1 MASNINM
8 NETENIEMSERIG
21 NSFLQRQT
29 QKSLKRA
36 AATISSPIIGASG
49 KDSRISQGEIDD
61 TILKESKKIVEFDD
75 LPKGILKKL
84 LNKINRQSFHE
95 DDPNAEIEI
104 HDDYSFDDVQTSSMS
119 LREKCKFAMRFVKK
133 HICVIYLPKF
143 SVDLNSN

>member
-8 NETENIEMSERIG
+8 IENENIEMSERIG
-21 NSFLQRQT
+21 HSFLQRQT
-29 QKSLKRA
+29 QKSFKRA
-36 AATISSPIIGASG
+36 AATTASPISGTSG

-119 LREKCKFAMRFVKK
+119 LREKMQ
-133 HICVIYLPKF
+133 ICNEVCQKTYLFHLSAQIF
-143 SVDLNSN
+143 S

>member
-1 MASNINM
+1 M
-8 NETENIEMSERIG
+8 T
-21 NSFLQRQT
+21 L
-29 QKSLKRA
+29 
-36 AATISSPIIGASG
+36 G

-75 LPKGILKKL
+75 LPKGVLKKL

-119 LREKCKFAMRFVKK
+119 LREKMQICNEVCQKNIFVSF
-133 HICVIYLPKF
+133 ICQNVQLTRVKLKGDIEF
-143 SVDLNSN
+143 F

>member
-8 NETENIEMSERIG
+8 IETENIEMSERIG
-21 NSFLQRQT
+21 HSFLQRQT
-29 QKSLKRA
+29 QQSSKRA
-36 AATISSPIIGASG
+36 AATIASPKSGTSG

-61 TILKESKKIVEFDD
+61 TILKESKKIVEYDD
-75 LPKGILKKL
+75 LPKGVLKKL

-119 LREKCKFAMRFVKK
+119 LREKMQICNEVCKQK
-133 HICVIYLPKF
+133 ISLSDQY
-143 SVDLNSN
+143 NS

>member
-49 KDSRISQGEIDD
+49 KDSKISHGEIDD

-84 LNKINRQSFHE
+84 LNKINRQSFNE
-95 DDPNAEIEI
+95 DPNAEIEI
-104 HDDYSFDDVQTSSMS
+104 HEDYSFDDVQTSSMS
-119 LREKCKFAMRFVKK
+119 LREKMQ
-133 HICVIYLPKF
+133 ICNEVCQKTYLCYLSAQIF
-143 SVDLNSN
+143 S

>member
-1 MASNINM
+1 MASNINKI
-8 NETENIEMSERIG
+8 ENIEMSERIG
-21 NSFLQRQT
+21 HSFLQRQT
-29 QKSLKRA
+29 IKKGA
-36 AATISSPIIGASG
+36 ASIPSPISGTSG

-95 DDPNAEIEI
+95 DDANAEIEI

-119 LREKCKFAMRFVKK
+119 LREKMQ
-133 HICVIYLPKF
+133 ICNEVCEKTYLCY
-143 SVDLNSN
+143 L

>member
-8 NETENIEMSERIG
+8 IETENIEMSERIG
-21 NSFLQRQT
+21 HSFLQRQT
-29 QKSLKRA
+29 QQSLKRA
-36 AATISSPIIGASG
+36 APTIASPISGTSG

-84 LNKINRQSFHE
+84 LNKINRQSFNE
-95 DDPNAEIEI
+95 DPNAEIEI

-119 LREKCKFAMRFVKK
+119 LREKMQICNEVCQKNMFVSF
-133 HICVIYLPKF
+133 IC
-143 SVDLNSN
+143 SNFQLT

>member
-8 NETENIEMSERIG
+8 IESENIEMSERIG
-21 NSFLQRQT
+21 HSFLQRQT
-29 QKSLKRA
+29 IKKGA
-36 AATISSPIIGASG
+36 ASIPSPISGTSG

-119 LREKCKFAMRFVKK
+119 LREKMQ
-133 HICVIYLPKF
+133 ICNEVCQKTYLCYLSAQIF
-143 SVDLNSN
+143 S

>member
-8 NETENIEMSERIG
+8 IETESIEMSERIG
-21 NSFLQRQT
+21 HSFLQRQT

-36 AATISSPIIGASG
+36 AATIASPISGTSG

-84 LNKINRQSFHE
+84 LNKINRQSFNE
-95 DDPNAEIEI
+95 DPNAEIEI
-104 HDDYSFDDVQTSSMS
+104 HEDYSFDDVQTSSMS
-119 LREKCKFAMRFVKK
+119 LREKMQICNEVCKKTYVFVSF
-133 HICVIYLPKF
+133 ICPNFQLT
-143 SVDLNSN
+143 

>member
-49 KDSRISQGEIDD
+49 KDSKISQGEIDD

-119 LREKCKFAMRFVKK
+119 LREKMQ
-133 HICVIYLPKF
+133 ICNEVCQKTYLCYLSAQIF
-143 SVDLNSN
+143 S

>member
-8 NETENIEMSERIG
+8 IGTENIEMSERIG
-21 NSFLQRQT
+21 HSFLQRQT
-29 QKSLKRA
+29 QKPLKRA
-36 AATISSPIIGASG
+36 AGNIASPISGTSG

-119 LREKCKFAMRFVKK
+119 LREKMQ
-133 HICVIYLPKF
+133 ICNEVCQKTYLCYLSAQIF
-143 SVDLNSN
+143 S

>member
-8 NETENIEMSERIG
+8 IETENIEMSERIG
-21 NSFLQRQT
+21 HSFLQRQT
-29 QKSLKRA
+29 QQSLKRA
-36 AATISSPIIGASG
+36 APTIASPISGTSG

-119 LREKCKFAMRFVKK
+119 LREKMQICNEV
-133 HICVIYLPKF
+133 CVIYLAKF
-143 SVDLNSN
+143 SVDLSSN